1 MVSRLFPKE
10 QVTDRGRLKG
20 RDGGVGITMNDTQHI
35 KMKIQ
40 KLLCKAKSM
49 PKLFIWLLVSNIII
63 TFSCWLYVSSKY
75 KGLVP
80 ISRYLEADHSHDNN
94 AENTDKKKV
103 FEGVGWG
110 KVI

>member
-1 MVSRLFPKE
+1 M
-10 QVTDRGRLKG
+10 KG
-20 RDGGVGITMNDTQHI
+20 RDGGVEITMNDTHHI